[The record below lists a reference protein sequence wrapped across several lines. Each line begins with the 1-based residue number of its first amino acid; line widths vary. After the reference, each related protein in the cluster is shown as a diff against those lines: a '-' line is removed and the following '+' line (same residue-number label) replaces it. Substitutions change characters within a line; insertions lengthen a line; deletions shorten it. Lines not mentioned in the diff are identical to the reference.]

1 MKYSEAQLRG
11 IFEEMDKDKNG
22 IIDISELKSMLKTI
36 DQTTVISNEEVLVFM
51 RQNVHKDTL
60 TFEDFSKIMENLS
73 SGSEMINQLKKVF
86 YKVSECSE
94 GGNTVLVLEKFKIFI
109 RNVPG
114 MPSMSNEEIER
125 LFNKIDTDKNG
136 SISFEEFVNFQKNQ
150 FKE

>member
-86 YKVSECSE
+86 YKVSEGSE
-94 GGNTVLVLEKFKIFI
+94 DGNCVLVLEKFKIFI

-136 SISFEEFVNFQKNQ
+136 SISFEEFVDFQKNQ
-150 FKE
+150 WKE